1 MAAPLSLKCDQCG
14 TQLRS
19 GAEAQEHGEVTGH
32 SQFSESTEAVLNL
45 TCVECGKPCR
55 SQTECDLHK
64 QRTGHSEFVDKT
76 SEAATINTAKQMKEA
91 RDAEMPDAPQKED
104 EEMVQPEVDAG
115 LLQQLTEMGF
125 PENRATRALH
135 FTGVTDNVEAAITW
149 IVEHESD
156 ADIDDPLFVPKSS
169 IKPALSPEEAKAKL
183 EGLLAAARA
192 KKDSEERANEK
203 ERERQRIE
211 MGKQMALA
219 RKAEEEQALKRNM
232 QVRQAEKEEER
243 RAMAAVK
250 AKIEEDRKERRRKLG
265 LPEELT
271 EEEKA
276 AEAAKRAEQEAKQA
290 SRMGL
295 PVKPVS
301 AMDRMRRL
309 LVDMKKADGEERA
322 KVAWQ
327 TLLKYLG
334 NIVKNPDEEK
344 FRNIKL
350 SNEAFQKRVG
360 SATGGIEF
368 MEVSGFQRDETQGV
382 LNMPRDKV
390 DLVLLNTAG
399 GELNNALSNP
409 FFGVL

>member
-1 MAAPLSLKCDQCG
+1 MSAPLSLKCDQCG

-19 GAEAQEHGEVTGH
+19 VAEAQEHGEVTGH
-32 SQFSESTEAVLNL
+32 SQFSESTEAVLNM
-45 TCVECGKPCR
+45 TCTDCGKPCR
-55 SQTECDLHK
+55 SQTECDLHT
-64 QRTGHSEFVDKT
+64 QRTGHKDFVDKT
-76 SEAATINTAKQMKEA
+76 NEAATINTEKQMKEA
-91 RDAEMPDAPQKED
+91 RNAEMPDAAPKE
-104 EEMVQPEVDAG
+104 EEMVQPEVNAD
-115 LLQQLTEMGF
+115 LMQQLKDMGF
-125 PENRATRALH
+125 PENRVTRALH
-135 FTGVTDNVEAAITW
+135 FTGTENVETAITW
-149 IVEHESD
+149 IVEHEAD

-169 IKPALSPEEAKAKL
+169 IKPALSPEEAKRKL
-183 EGLLAAARA
+183 EEMVAVAR
-192 KKDSEERANEK
+192 KKKEAEEKEREK

-219 RKAEEEQALKRNM
+219 RKAEEEQALRRNA
-232 QVRQAEKEEER
+232 QVRQAEKEEEK
-243 RAMAAVK
+243 RAMAAIK

-265 LPEELT
+265 LPEKLT

-276 AEAAKRAEQEAKQA
+276 AEAARKAAEAEKAAA

-301 AMDRMRRL
+301 AMDKMRKL

-334 NIVKNPDEEK
+334 NVVKNPDEVK
-344 FRNIKL
+344 FRAIKL
-350 SNEAFQKRVG
+350 SNEAFQRRVG
-360 SATGGIEF
+360 SATGAIEF
-368 MEVSGFQRDETQGV
+368 LTVCGFQRDDAQGC
-382 LNMPRDKV
+382 LTMPRDAV

-399 GELNNALSNP
+399 GELNSALSNP